1 MAQDYPVLFRSLYVR
16 AMNWVDY
23 TIELLSR
30 FGADWERIRT
40 GLFPESDPG
49 RLTAIAAGAGDTH
62 RQGRTVAILQFS
74 SGLKLVYK
82 PRSMSLDVHFAEF
95 LEWVNQSGFE
105 PRFIELAHQVNTSM
119 PHVVLS
125 IVVDVLNDRGR
136 SLKGATVLVL
146 GASYKRD
153 VNDARESPAIEIMVE
168 LTKRGTN
175 VCYHDPYVPG
185 LEIAGRSFESLP
197 LDDAL
202 LARADCV
209 LITTDHTSVD
219 YDRVVALS
227 KVVVDTRNATRDVVR
242 HREKI
247 VRL

>member
-23 TIELLSR
+23 TMELLSR

-105 PRFIELAHQVNTSM
+105 PRFRALKVIDCRGYGWSEFVDHKPCSSRQEVARFYERLGGYLAIFHALRGNDMHFENLIAAGEFPVPVDIETLFHPVVNQGIDPAFHAWQSS
-119 PHVVLS
+119 VLS
-125 IVVDVLNDRGR
+125 VLMLPTR
-136 SLKGATVLVL
+136 VL
-146 GASYKRD
+146 GSDKHDGVDISGLGGRTGSIIR
-153 VNDARESPAIEIMVE
+153 RE
-168 LTKRGTN
+168 R
-175 VCYHDPYVPG
+175 
-185 LEIAGRSFESLP
+185 
-197 LDDAL
+197 
-202 LARADCV
+202 
-209 LITTDHTSVD
+209 
-219 YDRVVALS
+219 
-227 KVVVDTRNATRDVVR
+227 
-242 HREKI
+242 
-247 VRL
+247 